1 MDANNLVL
9 GILAHVDAGKT
20 TLAESI
26 LYKCGNIKKLGRVDH
41 KDAFFDTY
49 ELERARGIT
58 IFSKQAQLVIG
69 DKKICLLDTPGH
81 VDFSAE
87 MERTLCV
94 LDYAILVINASDGV
108 QGHTHTL
115 WKLLKRYNVPVFLFI
130 NKMDQP
136 ENNEKKILEQIQKL
150 LDFRCIA
157 FKDSSK
163 LDDEFYETVAMCD
176 EKLMDHYLENSFI
189 EESEIINAI
198 AKRIIFPCYFGSAL
212 RQDGVDEL
220 LMGISMFTSYKKYRD
235 EFSARVYKIS
245 HDERNNRLT
254 HMKVTG
260 GSLKVKSMICNN
272 KGEWKEK
279 ADQIRI
285 YSGNQYI
292 LADEAKA
299 GEICV
304 VTGLEK
310 TFAGEGL
317 GAESEVCAPILE
329 PVLNYRIILPPE
341 CNIYEVHS
349 KLSLLEEEE
358 PQLHIVWNEEL
369 KELYAQVMG
378 EVQIEVLKYLIKNR
392 FGIDVEFGTGNIV
405 YKETIKKPVVGIGH
419 FEPLKHYAEVH
430 LLLEPLEKGT
440 GIELAAECSEDVLDK
455 NWQRLIL
462 THLGEKKHR
471 GVLTG
476 AEITDMKITLV
487 AGRAHLKHTEGGD
500 FRQAT
505 YRALRQ
511 GLMQAESVLLEPYY
525 EFKLEIPTDFTGR
538 AMSDLQQRNGKF
550 KLPEI
555 NGDTA
560 VIVGNAPVACLR
572 DYQTEVMSYTHGK
585 GSFFCTFTGY
595 DICHN
600 ADDVINNKAYNPAED
615 IDNPAGSVFCAH
627 GAGYY
632 VDWYDVPRYAHIECT
647 YAKEKIGATELTK
660 EVRTQKAFTNNNV
673 ITQEEIDAIYA
684 RTFGN
689 VKQKRT
695 GWKKT
700 IKAAEDMPHTD
711 KKTIYDHSSQKEYV
725 IVDGYNIIFAWD
737 ELRELANVNIDS
749 ARDRLMDIMCNYQG
763 YKKNILILVFDAYK
777 VSGGRGSVFDYNNI
791 HVVYTREA
799 ETADQYIE
807 KVTHEIGRKHK
818 VTVATSDRLEQL
830 IVWGQGAKRL
840 SALELKEEIDIIN
853 KEIRTHLDK
862 NQKNYLTDNISK
874 DMAEVFKDIKT
885 KTENTS

>member
-69 DKKICLLDTPGH
+69 DKRICLLDTPGH

-220 LMGISMFTSYKKYRD
+220 LMGISKFTSYKKYRD

-260 GSLKVKSMICNN
+260 GLLKVKSMICNN

-292 LADEAKA
+292 LA
-299 GEICV
+299 
-304 VTGLEK
+304 
-310 TFAGEGL
+310 
-317 GAESEVCAPILE
+317 
-329 PVLNYRIILPPE
+329 
-341 CNIYEVHS
+341 
-349 KLSLLEEEE
+349 LL
-358 PQLHIVWNEEL
+358 QTDL
-369 KELYAQVMG
+369 M
-378 EVQIEVLKYLIKNR
+378 KN
-392 FGIDVEFGTGNIV
+392 
-405 YKETIKKPVVGIGH
+405 
-419 FEPLKHYAEVH
+419 
-430 LLLEPLEKGT
+430 
-440 GIELAAECSEDVLDK
+440 
-455 NWQRLIL
+455 
-462 THLGEKKHR
+462 
-471 GVLTG
+471 
-476 AEITDMKITLV
+476 
-487 AGRAHLKHTEGGD
+487 
-500 FRQAT
+500 
-505 YRALRQ
+505 
-511 GLMQAESVLLEPYY
+511 
-525 EFKLEIPTDFTGR
+525 
-538 AMSDLQQRNGKF
+538 
-550 KLPEI
+550 
-555 NGDTA
+555 
-560 VIVGNAPVACLR
+560 
-572 DYQTEVMSYTHGK
+572 
-585 GSFFCTFTGY
+585 
-595 DICHN
+595 
-600 ADDVINNKAYNPAED
+600 
-615 IDNPAGSVFCAH
+615 
-627 GAGYY
+627 
-632 VDWYDVPRYAHIECT
+632 
-647 YAKEKIGATELTK
+647 
-660 EVRTQKAFTNNNV
+660 
-673 ITQEEIDAIYA
+673 
-684 RTFGN
+684 
-689 VKQKRT
+689 
-695 GWKKT
+695 
-700 IKAAEDMPHTD
+700 
-711 KKTIYDHSSQKEYV
+711 
-725 IVDGYNIIFAWD
+725 
-737 ELRELANVNIDS
+737 
-749 ARDRLMDIMCNYQG
+749 
-763 YKKNILILVFDAYK
+763 
-777 VSGGRGSVFDYNNI
+777 
-791 HVVYTREA
+791 
-799 ETADQYIE
+799 
-807 KVTHEIGRKHK
+807 
-818 VTVATSDRLEQL
+818 
-830 IVWGQGAKRL
+830 
-840 SALELKEEIDIIN
+840 
-853 KEIRTHLDK
+853 
-862 NQKNYLTDNISK
+862 
-874 DMAEVFKDIKT
+874 
-885 KTENTS
+885 